1 MVWRSAV
8 GAATVLLLALPSV
21 AAHGDVLGV
30 KETVTLLPQEEFEFR
45 RGLHY
50 HRMVGEVS
58 QPTPT
63 SLLELTVTGPRGS
76 TQSVSSNFN
85 GALVNHLI
93 TCCKSGNTWDE
104 HVILLRN
111 TGERHATINVQLTFL
126 HDDFAVIAHD
136 AEPGAWWQTL
146 LVGVLLLGIPAWIAT
161 ARVASDPRKVRRW
174 VRVGAG
180 SLGAAWGLA
189 GLLSI
194 IGMLRFGGGPLNG
207 SLTVHEP
214 FPVPGFFVNS
224 NLVTA
229 LPLMLLYVFALSGWA
244 IAQRRSDLVSKNVRL
259 LGYAGAAG
267 PFVFGALLVIEYG
280 NPLLATAIAI
290 VPAGLV
296 VLGIHWRRGTPAG

>member
-1 MVWRSAV
+1 
-8 GAATVLLLALPSV
+8 
-21 AAHGDVLGV
+21 
-30 KETVTLLPQEEFEFR
+30 TLSPQEEFEFR

-63 SLLELTVTGPRGS
+63 SLLELTVTGPSGS
-76 TQSVSSNFN
+76 TQSVSSNFD
-85 GALVNHLI
+85 GALVNQLI

-111 TGERHATINVQLTFL
+111 TGERPATINVQLTFL
-126 HDDFAVIAHD
+126 HDDFAVIAYD

-146 LVGVLLLGIPAWIAT
+146 LVSVLLLGIPAWIAT
-161 ARVASDPRKVRRW
+161 GRVASDPGKVRRW
-174 VRVGAG
+174 VRIGAG

-189 GLLSI
+189 GLLSL
-194 IGMLRFGGGPLNG
+194 IGMVRFGGGPLNG
-207 SLTVHEP
+207 SLTAHEP

-224 NLVTA
+224 SLVSA
-229 LPLMLLYVFALSGWA
+229 LPLITLYEFGLAGWA
-244 IAQRRSDLVSKNVRL
+244 IAQRHSAHVSRGIRW

-267 PFVFGALLVIEYG
+267 PVVFGAHLVIEYG

-290 VPAGLV
+290 VPAGLIV
-296 VLGIHWRRGTPAG
+296 AGAHWRRGARGA